1 MKKFIPILL
10 LAFVSQMSYA
20 DGTSEGDT
28 SAGDDKD
35 KGNHPNKAPRVTPH
49 ISCNQGVL
57 SVSTRYTLYDAE
69 IIIRDIQGAIFYD
82 VVDTI
87 SGDYAMLLPEY
98 VSSNMQSVELKYS
111 GRSYIVFC

>member
-35 KGNHPNKAPRVTPH
+35 KGNHPNKAH

-69 IIIRDIQGAIFYD
+69 IIIRDIQGAILYD